1 MKSLIKPLLIAA
13 LIIIIAL
20 SIAST
25 IYMRDILK
33 GLPSLSSL
41 KDDTTPEYC
50 DLPTSVYSNKDEL
63 IAAFTVIRQ
72 RMIDSKDMP
81 RYLTDAVIL
90 TNDPDFYQRKGINL
104 KKIISAFPLL
114 PFGEKDRIRKTTA
127 RPHYTITEEL
137 LQHLFSPSSSP
148 PSAFSASPREQSP
161 SPSASPREPL
171 SIRHRLELAILTM
184 QAEKMFTKK
193 EILSRYMN
201 RTFLGHG
208 NYGVEAASRCYFRKA
223 VKDLTLSEVAI
234 LTGLFHS
241 PEEFS
246 PFIHP
251 DKSAEKQK
259 EVLAVMVKA
268 GCITQKDSLDAI
280 KGVEKMLKR
289 ISKRGHGN
297 IKTTVNNVPYFVD
310 YIMEDISK
318 KYGNNAMY
326 KKGLKVYTTLDLGFQ
341 RQAETVLEDALVKLN
356 KNNQCNSSI
365 EGALIALDPT
375 TGQIKAMVGGSGVTR
390 FNRMNRAVYT
400 RRQPGSTFKPFIYT
414 AAIDSGFTTATLLN
428 DSEVSYGKWTPKN
441 YEDKFLGT
449 ITLRYALEQSIN
461 VASIKLLNKLGT
473 KKAIDYARRMGIE
486 SKLDNDLTL
495 CLGVSV
501 VTPLEIAG
509 AYIPFANNGIGAK
522 PMSIRYTKDY
532 EGNLLNVYLP
542 KQKQAISPQTAYIM
556 LDMLKGV
563 VERGTARGALH
574 NRLRIEAAGKTGTS
588 NDCADAWFIGFI
600 PQLLACVWVG
610 HDKGQI
616 SMGEEMCGG
625 KIAAPIWRDFML
637 KAIPRIPPSSFQRPS
652 GIVEIVIDPF
662 TGMKATQYCPRTKK
676 EIFISGTEPKG
687 SCTIHIRQRKIVS
700 PKIEARTD
708 EEP

>member
-1 MKSLIKPLLIAA
+1 MKSLIKFL
-13 LIIIIAL
+13 LIIIIIGLTGL

-25 IYMRDILK
+25 LYMRDILK
-33 GLPSLSSL
+33 NLPSLSPL
-41 KDDTTPEYC
+41 KDANIPEYC
-50 DLPTSVYSNKDEL
+50 DLPASVYSNKDEL
-63 IAAFTVIRQ
+63 IASFTVIRQ
-72 RMIDSKDMP
+72 RMVSFKDMP
-81 RYLTDAVIL
+81 KYLTDAVVL
-90 TNDPDFYQRKGINL
+90 SNDPDFYQRKGINL
-104 KKIISAFPLL
+104 KKIINTLPLL
-114 PFGEKDRIRKTTA
+114 HFGKKDRTIEN
-127 RPHYTITEEL
+127 HYTITEKL
-137 LQHLFSPSSSP
+137 IQPLFFNPSSS
-148 PSAFSASPREQSP
+148 AFFASPRES
-161 SPSASPREPL
+161 L
-171 SIRHRLELAILTM
+171 TFRHRLEVTILAI
-184 QAEKMFTKK
+184 QAEKMFTKE

-223 VKDLTLSEVAI
+223 VKDLTLTECSLLA
-234 LTGLFHS
+234 GLFNT

-251 DKSAEKQK
+251 NKLAKKQK
-259 EVLAVMVKA
+259 EMLAMMIKA
-268 GCITQKDSLDAI
+268 ECITQKDAIDAHE
-280 KGVEKMLKR
+280 GVEIKLKR
-289 ISKRGHGN
+289 ILKRGHSN
-297 IKTTVNNVPYFVD
+297 IRTIANNVPYFVD
-310 YIMEDISK
+310 YIMETISRE
-318 KYGNNAMY
+318 YGNNAIY

-341 RQAETVLEDALVKLN
+341 RQAEMVLEDALMELN
-356 KNNQCNSSI
+356 KNNLSDSRI
-365 EGALIALDPT
+365 EGALIAIDPT
-375 TGQIKAMVGGSGVTR
+375 TGHIKAMVGGSGITR

-400 RRQPGSTFKPFIYT
+400 HRQPGSAFKPFIYT

-461 VASIKLLNKLGT
+461 VASIKLIKKLGP

-486 SKLDNDLTL
+486 SKLANDLTL

-509 AYIPFANNGIGAK
+509 AYIPFANNGVGTK
-522 PMSIRYTKDY
+522 PMAVRYIKDY
-532 EGNLLNVYLP
+532 EENLLNVYLS

-563 VERGTARGALH
+563 VERGTARGALY
-574 NRLRIEAAGKTGTS
+574 NRLGREVAGKTGTS

-616 SMGEEMCGG
+616 SMGKEMCGG
-625 KIAAPIWRDFML
+625 EIAAPIWRDFML
-637 KAIPRIPPSSFQRPS
+637 KISHRILPSSFQRPND
-652 GIVEIVIDPF
+652 IIEIVIDPF
-662 TGMKATQYCPRTKK
+662 TGMKASSYCPRTKK

-687 SCTIHIRQRKIVS
+687 SCTTHSR
-700 PKIEARTD
+700 
-708 EEP
+708 